1 MTSVLKT
8 SSKSPTVDDLVPY
21 QIGLKN
27 ADSKENDKL
36 YINDNGTIVPL
47 VNNSLK
53 AQSSY
58 STEYCTT
65 KDNLRSSLLE
75 KYVYVNGND
84 YAKID
89 VLDQKTGLI
98 GFASNIATTFN
109 ISIELQYDDGTSFYT
124 VKRIKNDASDSL
136 KTVGNLTIKSSPT
149 ESDYTTYEAA
159 FADTTSNSSGSTE
172 FYVVT
177 KENPV
182 LAHYTVKTSD
192 FTYVVT
198 AHRIDDKNFFIEDS
212 LVLEEKEE

>member
-1 MTSVLKT
+1 MVSVLKA
-8 SSKSPTVDDLVPY
+8 SSVSPTTDDLVSY

-27 ADSKENDKL
+27 ADSKQDDKL

-58 STEYCTT
+58 STEYYTT
-65 KDNLRSSLLE
+65 KDDLRSSLLE
-75 KYVYVNGND
+75 KYVYVSGND
-84 YAKID
+84 YAKIS
-89 VLDQKTGLI
+89 VFDQKTWLI
-98 GFASNIATTFN
+98 GFTSNVATTFN
-109 ISIELQYDDGTSFYT
+109 ISIELQYDDSTSFYAA
-124 VKRIKNDASDSL
+124 KHIKNDASDNL
-136 KTVGNLTIKSSPT
+136 KTVGSLIIKSDPT
-149 ESDYTTYEAA
+149 KNDYAKYEAA
-159 FADTTSNSSGSTE
+159 FADATSNSSGNTE

-182 LAHYTVKTSD
+182 LAHYIVRTSD

-198 AHRIDDKNFFIEDS
+198 AHCVDNKSFFIEDS